1 MKILID
7 AFQASTL
14 ILAAP
19 LVRGTVAR
27 LKALLQK
34 RQGATV
40 WRPYSELL
48 KLFRKEELIPP
59 TSSAVFR
66 IAPVASFA
74 AILSATAFIPVV
86 HSSAL
91 IAWRGDFFVL
101 VYLLALGRFFLSIG
115 ALDGGSAFGGMGAS
129 REALISSLAEA
140 PFLLGLT
147 AIAILSSR
155 ADVAGIVLWTLQQ
168 NFFNISTVH
177 ILAFAALVMVALAE
191 TGRMPVDNPTT
202 HLELTMIHEGMVLEY
217 SGPSLAFIEWASAIK
232 LHIMIALLIALFAPW
247 GISTGGSWA
256 SVAIALPFYVLKVG
270 VAALLLSIIESAVA
284 KLRMYLVP
292 DFLGVAAALSAL
304 AVIFTIWAK
313 R

>member
-34 RQGATV
+34 RQGATI
-40 WRPYSELL
+40 WRPYSDLL

-86 HSSAL
+86 HSSTL

-101 VYLLALGRFFLSIG
+101 VYLLALGRFFLAIG
-115 ALDGGSAFGGMGAS
+115 ALDGGSSFGGMGAS

-140 PFLLGLT
+140 RFC
-147 AIAILSSR
+147 
-155 ADVAGIVLWTLQQ
+155 
-168 NFFNISTVH
+168 
-177 ILAFAALVMVALAE
+177 
-191 TGRMPVDNPTT
+191 
-202 HLELTMIHEGMVLEY
+202 
-217 SGPSLAFIEWASAIK
+217 SG
-232 LHIMIALLIALFAPW
+232 
-247 GISTGGSWA
+247 
-256 SVAIALPFYVLKVG
+256 
-270 VAALLLSIIESAVA
+270 
-284 KLRMYLVP
+284 
-292 DFLGVAAALSAL
+292 
-304 AVIFTIWAK
+304 
-313 R
+313 